1 MGLPIDIKD
10 VMNAAT
16 DIDTA
21 RMMPV
26 SVIVLEDETA
36 PDDIRQLVRSLFET
50 EADNALVNFVTY
62 GKQVP
67 TVPAGT
73 DLAVLVAGFSEQTG
87 AIAKQSRRVGV
98 PALTVTTLP
107 DIVMSLAKAAR
118 TPLLAA
124 DVASPLAEEPLFA
137 NDDVDQEDIVPAS
150 LVATG
155 EEPYELDGARE
166 DQLCSRMGRWIV
178 DTFKDKRLAFALCF
192 PFVRRPLALECV
204 NATSVQNAGIG
215 AVMFIPGAD
224 MPIMTANQAKML
236 LQIAAAYGQK
246 MGPERIKELAGVVGG
261 AFALRAVARQALSV
275 VPIGGWII
283 KGGIGYMG
291 TQAMGRAAIV
301 YFEQTVGEGH
311 AVQDALDAA
320 KAEAER
326 VGDLLADASS
336 PGEAISRLAG
346 SYGARIAASARRAVK
361 NAIPVVKNTVPTV
374 KEAVDN
380 IAEAAGVDPSE
391 VAKKAAKSAWDAYRS
406 KKA

>member
-1 MGLPIDIKD
+1 MALPIDIKD

-21 RMMPV
+21 RLMPV

-36 PDDIRQLVRSLFET
+36 PEDVRSLVRSLFET
-50 EADNALVNFVTY
+50 DADNALVNFVSY
-62 GKQVP
+62 GP
-67 TVPAGT
+67 HPATVPAGT
-73 DLAVLVAGFSEQTG
+73 DLAVLVAGFSELTG
-87 AIAKQSRRVGV
+87 SIAKQSRRVGV
-98 PALTVTTLP
+98 PTLTVTTLP

-124 DVASPLAEEPLFA
+124 DVASPLVEESLFA
-137 NDDVDQEDIVPAS
+137 GDEEDQEAIVPAS

-155 EEPYELDGARE
+155 EEPYELDDARE
-166 DQLCSRMGRWIV
+166 DQLRNRMGRWIV

-215 AVMFIPGAD
+215 AVLFIPGAD
-224 MPIMTANQAKML
+224 MPVMTANQAKML

-311 AVQDALDAA
+311 AVQDALEAA
-320 KAEAER
+320 RAEAAR
-326 VGDLLADASS
+326 VADVFRESSS
-336 PGEAISRLAG
+336 PAEAVSRLAG

-361 NAIPVVKNTVPTV
+361 SAIPVVKNTVPAV
-374 KEAVDN
+374 KETVEN
-380 IAEAAGVDPSE
+380 LAEAAGVDPAE
-391 VAKKAAKSAWDAYRS
+391 VAKKAAKQAWDAYRS